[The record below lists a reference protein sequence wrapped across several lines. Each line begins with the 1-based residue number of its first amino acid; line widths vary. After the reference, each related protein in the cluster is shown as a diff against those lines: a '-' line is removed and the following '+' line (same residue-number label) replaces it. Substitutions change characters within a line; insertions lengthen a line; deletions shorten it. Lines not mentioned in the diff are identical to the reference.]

1 MEETLGRYVKFVD
14 CLNEWVGRGTAW
26 LMLGAVLAAFTVVV
40 MRKFF
45 NTGFIWMQDVYVW
58 QHGVAFMIGSAYTL
72 LHGGHVRVDIFYI
85 RGNARQRA
93 WVNLIGTLVFL
104 APWLI
109 VLAWTTFPFVALSWR
124 IFEPST
130 QPGGLPGVFL
140 LKSVI
145 LVFAGLMALQGSA
158 MAARSVLVLRGRE
171 EFALAAED

>member
-1 MEETLGRYVKFVD
+1 LIDSWGRYVTFVEGI
-14 CLNEWVGRGTAW
+14 NEWVGRGTAW
-26 LMLGAVLAAFTVVV
+26 MMLGAVVAAFTVVV

-58 QHGVAFMIGSAYTL
+58 QHGVAFMLGAGYTF

-85 RGNARQRA
+85 RGNVRHRA
-93 WVNLIGTLVFL
+93 WVNLFGTLVFL

-109 VLAWTTFPFVALSWR
+109 VLAWTTLPFVQLSWR
-124 IFEPST
+124 LLEPST

-140 LKSVI
+140 VKTAI

-158 MAARSVLVLRGRE
+158 MLVRSVLVLTGHE
-171 EFALAAED
+171 EFSLASDE